1 MSNLE
6 YNDEFEALLDTYMPV
21 KNENETK
28 RKVSGKIIGMDRNY
42 TYIDIPGEPLE
53 ARVKTEELN
62 GFKLGDE
69 IEVLLLAK
77 TEENETL
84 FYIASKKRLDQEDGL
99 TKLKEAFEKNQIIRG
114 TITKKIKGGFAVE
127 MFHHQGF
134 LPTSLSEISN
144 EEADS
149 FIGKDISLMIKELKT
164 DKKGTK
170 ILLSRKEIIAIHEME
185 ALDNLKLGQ
194 IVKATITDILDFG
207 LTVKT
212 NGIKGFIH
220 ISEIDWKKT
229 TNLKNLFKIGE
240 EVEAKIIEIEKEKR
254 NLKLSIKELT
264 KNPWEIISEKYSIGE
279 TVEGKVTRIV
289 NYGAFVELMPGVE
302 GLLHSSDFSWV
313 MKKVN
318 VNSFVKVGDI
328 IKVSILE
335 LDKNEKKLKLG
346 LKQLSENPWDNAEEK
361 FAIGKVLS
369 GKVVDVKN
377 FGMFVQI
384 EENVDCFIHSSDF
397 AWTGHKK
404 YNLGDIV
411 EFEVIELDI
420 PNQKIKGSIK
430 KLTKSPWEIVL
441 ENYSVGQRVE
451 KPIKNILDFG
461 MFVKLEEG
469 VDGFIPTQLASKD
482 FIKSLKDKFNVGD
495 LVTAEIIEMDN
506 ENHKV
511 KLSIKKIELEKAKQE
526 NKDLIE
532 KYGISSSEKE

>member
-6 YNDEFEALLDTYMPV
+6 YNDEFEALLDAYMPI
-21 KNENETK
+21 KNETETK

-62 GFKLGDE
+62 GFNIGDE

-84 FYIASKKRLDQEDGL
+84 FYIASKRKLDQENSL
-99 TKLKEAFEKNQIIRG
+99 NKLKEAFEKNQIVRG
-114 TITKKIKGGFAVE
+114 VITKKIKGGFAVE
-127 MFHHQGF
+127 LFHHQGF
-134 LPTSLSEISN
+134 LPASLSEISN

-149 FIGKDISLMIKELKT
+149 FIGKEVSLMIKELKF

-185 ALDNLKLGQ
+185 ALDNLKLDQ
-194 IVKATITDILDFG
+194 VVKATITDVLDFG

-212 NGIKGFIH
+212 NGVKGFIH

-229 TNLKNLFKIGE
+229 TNLKDLFKVGDEI
-240 EVEAKIIEIEKEKR
+240 EAKIIEIEKEKR

-264 KNPWEIISEKYSIGE
+264 KNPWEIISEKYSIGD
-279 TVEGKVTRIV
+279 TAEGKVTRIV
-289 NYGAFVELMPGVE
+289 NYGAFIELIPGVE
-302 GLLHSSDFSWV
+302 GLLHSSDFSWGL
-313 MKKVN
+313 KKVN
-318 VNSFVKVGDI
+318 INSFVKVGDI

-346 LKQLSENPWDNAEEK
+346 LKQLSENPWNNAEEK
-361 FAIGKVLS
+361 FAIGKILS
-369 GKVVDVKN
+369 GKVIDVKN
-377 FGMFVQI
+377 FGIFVQI

-397 AWTGHKK
+397 SWTGHKK

-461 MFVKLEEG
+461 MFIKLEEG

-495 LVTAEIIEMDN
+495 LVTAEIIEIDK
-506 ENHKV
+506 ENHKI
-511 KLSIKKIELEKAKQE
+511 KLSIKKVELEKAKQE

-532 KYGISSSEKE
+532 KYGVSSSEE

>member
-6 YNDEFEALLDTYMPV
+6 YNDEFEALLDAYMPV
-21 KNENETK
+21 KNETETK

-62 GFKLGDE
+62 GFNIGDE

-84 FYIASKKRLDQEDGL
+84 FYIASKRKLDQENSL
-99 TKLKEAFEKNQIIRG
+99 NKLKEAFEKNQIVRG
-114 TITKKIKGGFAVE
+114 VITKKIKGGFAVE
-127 MFHHQGF
+127 LFHHQGF
-134 LPTSLSEISN
+134 LPASLSEISN

-149 FIGKDISLMIKELKT
+149 FIGKEVSLMIKELKF

-185 ALDNLKLGQ
+185 ALDNLKLDQ
-194 IVKATITDILDFG
+194 VVKATITDVLDFG

-212 NGIKGFIH
+212 NGVKGFIH

-229 TNLKNLFKIGE
+229 TNLKDLFKVGDEI
-240 EVEAKIIEIEKEKR
+240 EAKIIEIEKEKR

-264 KNPWEIISEKYSIGE
+264 KNPWEIISEKYSIGD
-279 TVEGKVTRIV
+279 TAEGKVTRIV
-289 NYGAFVELMPGVE
+289 NYGAFIELIPGVE
-302 GLLHSSDFSWV
+302 GLLHSSDFSWGL
-313 MKKVN
+313 KKVN
-318 VNSFVKVGDI
+318 INSFVKVGDI

-346 LKQLSENPWDNAEEK
+346 LKQLSENPWNNAEEK
-361 FAIGKVLS
+361 FAIGKILS
-369 GKVVDVKN
+369 GKVIDVKN
-377 FGMFVQI
+377 FGIFVQI

-397 AWTGHKK
+397 SWTGHKK

-461 MFVKLEEG
+461 MFIKLEEG

-495 LVTAEIIEMDN
+495 LVTAEIIEIDK
-506 ENHKV
+506 ENHKI
-511 KLSIKKIELEKAKQE
+511 KLSIKKVELEKAKQE

-532 KYGISSSEKE
+532 KYGVSSSEE